1 MKDGK
6 GTGDDD
12 QGKEEH
18 GADEEERAEPS
29 AEERH
34 QDGSYVGAA
43 APAGGSGDGQEDL
56 PAAPIDSLTPEEQ
69 EAMRS
74 QLDTLLVQA
83 QEGGAVQ
90 IDAEREAYGQQ
101 VMPLRQ
107 PEKPLLSLL
116 QSCLSLEVGPGT

>member
-1 MKDGK
+1 MEGGK
-6 GTGDDD
+6 GPGDDD
-12 QGKEEH
+12 QGKGEQDA
-18 GADEEERAEPS
+18 GEEERAEPS

-56 PAAPIDSLTPEEQ
+56 PGAPIESLTPEEE

-74 QLDTLLVQA
+74 QLDTLLVEA

-90 IDAEREAYGQQ
+90 MDAEREAYGQQ
-101 VMPLRQ
+101 VTPFRYT
-107 PEKPLLSLL
+107 E
-116 QSCLSLEVGPGT
+116 T